1 VIRNRHVSPSRVPE
15 VARVVAWLVLL
26 VLTLVGTAAV
36 ALPFLFQSR
45 AIRGRIEKLVASAVK
60 DETNLDVSLRIDRAL
75 WPPGVLVRDVEVAS
89 NTPGKPFLK
98 ASEARVTLR
107 PFALL
112 SGRAVLDTIEIVQPD
127 IDLELLDG
135 KPVNLPL
142 KFKEH
147 GPTVAKDKQVEP
159 PFRVV
164 AITGGRVRLL
174 HRTTN
179 KDPIAVELAGIDFDV
194 DVGGEGTPVYDIRLH
209 KANGTVHTKHLQ
221 VNAWP
226 LPDRFGPELP
236 PGVEPPKKKKEV
248 FPAFV
253 MADDDTI
260 CNISIG
266 VRVTDAPASLDVD
279 LKHFE
284 LDARLDDNRD
294 AGAAPSCAPGAV
306 KDDRVVSVRLDDF
319 DVDMPKEKG
328 AAPKLKL
335 GAAGGRLRA
344 RAPSFLAYRYV
355 PFDPIDGWIA
365 VDLDGLAAID
375 FNDPVAGVMKAQVK
389 GTFEGHDLRLAQFH
403 FGTLARGDINVKP
416 GLTVTSDKI
425 EVDYGGGAVTVTDVE
440 AKLAPTPFAKK
451 KLPFRANVLI
461 KDLPFPGLIRELA
474 ISRAAHVRWDFK
486 EAKAGISGY
495 LDPLQLDGDLKAATR
510 NFLLAERAV
519 EKPNPGH
526 VIGLSPK
533 TGGIADVTARVVIRP
548 DHLGFEQVNAVFG
561 GSRAG
566 GRVHLGFDSRFE
578 LDVKSEQLDLADGS
592 PLAKFAIGG
601 VGKFDLKIRGTFD
614 DFKGEGQ
621 ANFGGFIFDQFVL
634 GDLDSATYR
643 FTDKALIE
651 VENAKLHHG
660 ESKYEVASMRI
671 DLGRAEG
678 PVVDALA
685 KSGNFALDDLY
696 AILKMNGDPRWA
708 DIKGHVAVDARAR
721 FISGG
726 KADPCGG
733 GKLDLALSGSIL
745 ALDLFGERF
754 DGGHADVSIE
764 WFDMDGGGLGMDMDV
779 HAATLR
785 KKGGGTVVASGTVK
799 RGGNLNLKVTA
810 SGVAIKGLSSMPAT
824 SIPIDGTIDAIA
836 EIGGTFNT
844 MKIVA
849 DANVSPLRIET
860 HVLDKS
866 RLRVVREPLA
876 SIAPSPQPDSKGC
889 YKAQKPP
896 VFDVARYLSDPV
908 EGEFSISG
916 DVFGGSVKLDDFRV
930 TDARKKVARGKIAVR
945 NLDLSAVSLVRPED
959 PMKSLEDKA
968 EEAPRMAVK
977 GFASADITLDAYPIA
992 AWWDSAGKIEHLTVD
1007 VTQNEISLATVA
1019 PTPTITFGKDGLS
1032 LPQTTLSMH
1041 LGEIPTKILL
1051 AAQVKRHPGD
1061 TKSPDLAISLDIP
1074 TIPLARL
1081 EEFFPKYIDRAEGI
1095 AHGKLA
1101 VGGTLA
1107 APSWD
1112 GELKI
1117 ENGAFSFKQFSMPL
1131 VAVNGSIKVDPKKG
1145 ISIEKMHGELGGGTF
1160 DVTGGA
1166 ALKQGKLADVDVKL
1180 SSRDVHFRYGDGM
1193 STTFDADL
1201 RLTWAPPDPGEP
1213 SEPAHVE
1220 GLVDVETFLYEKQIK
1235 LFDVGTIQA
1244 AKRTEVESYDP
1255 ARDLAKFDIEIR
1267 SKRGFKV
1274 RNNLVDA
1281 ALGVGQGGLRVVGTN
1296 QRWGVLGELAV
1307 VQGGQFKLRRHNF
1320 EIREGSL
1327 KFEDETKVDPNI
1339 DVTAVTEYRRAGA
1352 TGSNA
1357 EWRIKMHVYGTRD
1370 ELKMELTSEP
1380 PLSQEDLVW
1389 LLTIGMTKAESAQIG
1404 GNVAGGAG
1412 LDLLANVT
1420 GVNETLSQAIPVI
1433 DEFRFGTA
1441 YSLRTGRTEP
1451 QVTLGKKLSDAL
1463 RASVTSGFGERRE
1476 IQANIEWRLS
1486 KQFSLQGSY
1495 DNVNAVSSQGVGNV
1509 GVDLRYRLEFE

>member
-1 VIRNRHVSPSRVPE
+1 MLRKRHISASSVPE
-15 VARVVAWLVLL
+15 VGRVVAWLVLI
-26 VLTLVGTAAV
+26 VLTLVGSAAV

-45 AIRGRIEKLVASAVK
+45 AIRGRIETAVASLVK
-60 DETNLDVSLRIDRAL
+60 EETGLDVTLKIDRAL
-75 WPPGVLVRDVEVAS
+75 WPPGVLVRDIEVAS
-89 NTPGKPFLK
+89 KTPGKPFAK
-98 ASEARVTLR
+98 AAEGRITLR

-112 SGRAVLDTIEIVQPD
+112 SGRVVLDTIEIVAPD
-127 IDLELLDG
+127 VDLELLDG

-142 KFKEH
+142 KLKERP
-147 GPTVAKDKQVEP
+147 PTAKDKQVEP

-164 AITGGRVRLL
+164 AITGGKVRLL
-174 HRTTN
+174 NRTTG
-179 KDPIAVELAGIDFDV
+179 KDPLSAELVGIDFDV

-209 KANGTVHTKHLQ
+209 KAHGTVRTKHLQ

-226 LPDRFGPELP
+226 LPDRFGPDLP
-236 PGVEPPKKKKEV
+236 PGVEPPKKKKEI
-248 FPAFV
+248 FPAFA
-253 MADDDTI
+253 MSDDDSI
-260 CNISIG
+260 CNISAS
-266 VRVTDAPASLDVD
+266 VRVTDASTSLDVD

-284 LDARLDDNRD
+284 FDARIDDD
-294 AGAAPSCAPGAV
+294 AQPGPAPSCAPGAV
-306 KDDRVVSVRLDDF
+306 RDDRVVSLRLDDF
-319 DVDMPKEKG
+319 DLELPKAEK
-328 AAPKLKL
+328 ASPKLRL

-344 RAPSFLAYRYV
+344 RAPAFLAYRYV
-355 PFDPIDGWIA
+355 PFDPIDGWVA
-365 VDLDGLAAID
+365 VDLDGLAGID
-375 FNDPVAGVMKAQVK
+375 FDDPIAGIMKAQVK
-389 GTFEGHDLRLAQFH
+389 GTFEGHDLRLSQFH
-403 FGTLARGDINVKP
+403 FGTTARGDLNLKP
-416 GLTVTSDKI
+416 GLTVTSQKI

-440 AKLAPTPFAKK
+440 AKLAPTPLAKK

-461 KDLPFPGLIRELA
+461 KELPFPGLMRELA

-486 EAKAGISGY
+486 EARAGVSGF
-495 LDPLQLDGDLKAATR
+495 LDPLQLDGDIRAATR

-519 EKPNPGH
+519 EKANPGH

-533 TGGIADVTARVVIRP
+533 TGGIADITAKVVIRP
-548 DHLGFEQVNAVFG
+548 DHLGFEQINAGFG

-578 LDVKSEQLDLADGS
+578 LDVKSEQLDLADGT

-601 VGKFDLKIRGTFD
+601 QGKFELKIRGTFD

-621 ANFGGFIFDQFVL
+621 ASFGGFVFDQFGL
-634 GDLDSATYR
+634 GDLESASYR

-651 VENAKLHHG
+651 VENAKLRFG
-660 ESKYEVASMRI
+660 ESKYEVPSMRI
-671 DLGRAEG
+671 DLGVPEG
-678 PVVDALA
+678 VVVDALA
-685 KSGNFALDDLY
+685 KSSNFALEDLY
-696 AILKMNGDPRWA
+696 AILKMTGDPRWA
-708 DIKGHVAVDARAR
+708 EIQGHVAANARAH
-721 FISGG
+721 FVVGG
-726 KADPCGG
+726 KGDPCGDG
-733 GKLDLALSGSIL
+733 RLDLDISGSVL
-745 ALDLFGERF
+745 ALDLFGERY
-754 DGGHADVSIE
+754 DGGHVDASIQ
-764 WFDMDGGGLGMDMDV
+764 WFDMDGGGLGMDMDL

-799 RGGNLNLKVTA
+799 RGGNLNMKVTA
-810 SGVAIKGLSSMPAT
+810 TGVTIKGLASMPAT
-824 SIPIDGTIDAIA
+824 SIPIDGSIDAVA
-836 EIGGTFNT
+836 EVGGTFNT
-844 MKIVA
+844 MKVVA
-849 DANVSPLRIET
+849 DVNVSPLRIET
-860 HVLDKS
+860 HTLEKS
-866 RLRVVREPLA
+866 RIRVVREPLA
-876 SIAPSPQPDSKGC
+876 SIAPSLQPDHKGC
-889 YKAQKPP
+889 YQAAKPP
-896 VFDVARYLSDPV
+896 LFDVARYLSDPV
-908 EGEFSISG
+908 EGEYAISG
-916 DVFGGSVKLDDFRV
+916 DVFGGTVKLDDFRV
-930 TDARKKVARGKIAVR
+930 TDARKKVARGKIAIR

-959 PMKSLEDKA
+959 AMKSLEG
-968 EEAPRMAVK
+968 EVEQAPVTAVS
-977 GFASADITLDAYPIA
+977 GFASADITLDAYPTS
-992 AWWDSAGKIEHLTVD
+992 AWWDSAGKVEHLTIDITRSD
-1007 VTQNEISLATVA
+1007 VSLATVA

-1032 LPQTTLSMH
+1032 LPQMTLSMKF
-1041 LGEIPTKILL
+1041 GELPTKLL
-1051 AAQVKRHPGD
+1051 VAAQIKRHPGD

-1074 TIPLARL
+1074 TVPLARL
-1081 EEFFPKYIDRAEGI
+1081 EEFFPKWIDRAEGT

-1131 VAVNGSIKVDPKKG
+1131 VAVNGAIKVDPKKG
-1145 ISIEKMHGELGGGTF
+1145 ISIEKLHGELGGGTF

-1166 ALKQGKLADVDVKL
+1166 ALKQGKLADVDVKFA
-1180 SSRDVHFRYGDGM
+1180 SRDVHFRYGDGM

-1201 RLTWAPPDPGEP
+1201 RLTWAPPDAGHAAD
-1213 SEPAHVE
+1213 PARVE
-1220 GLVDVETFLYEKQIK
+1220 GIVDVESFLYEKQIK
-1235 LFDVGTIQA
+1235 LFDVGAIQA
-1244 AKRTEVESYDP
+1244 AKRTEVESYDA

-1327 KFEDETKVDPNI
+1327 KFEDETKIDPNI

-1404 GNVAGGAG
+1404 GNVASGAG

-1420 GVNETLSQAIPVI
+1420 GVNETLQQAIPVI

-1476 IQANIEWRLS
+1476 VQANIEWRLS